1 MAGRFGG
8 KGDNSRNLTVGEW
21 NLLKRV
27 FRTARLPWEE
37 VTIADGVN
45 GNGGE
50 WTDSD
55 YEINVGPDHFKQDLS
70 ISIPATLV
78 HEMTHVWQYYN
89 HTLTKAH
96 GFVAHLRTG
105 ATDWVQKK
113 LDRVLPGHWED
124 DEADNRLYKYDLD
137 GSWADMGFEGQAQMV
152 EDWYDM
158 GMKEEGY
165 RYFFMK
171 HIVWAGDQA
180 AMKLTRTDLALRS
193 PDITGAQVN
202 TGDKAVAFNPRV
214 PLSDSYLISLL
225 QPRYSPNDVAGFGAR
240 ARKVERVFQSANVA
254 EALPLFT
261 RLVLRRPGDTVS
273 TYFHDH
279 LSTPTRTK
287 LLQILQ
293 DRAAGR

>member
-8 KGDNSRNLTVGEW
+8 KGDNSRNLRLGEW
-21 NLLKRV
+21 TLLKRV

-55 YEINVGPDHFKQDLS
+55 YQINVGPRHFNEDLAV
-70 ISIPATLV
+70 SIPGTLV

-96 GFVAHLRTG
+96 GLKAHLYSG

-124 DEADNRLYKYDLD
+124 DEAEHRLYEYDLA
-137 GSWADMGFEGQAQMV
+137 GSWEDMGFEGQAQMV
-152 EDWYDM
+152 EDWYEM
-158 GMKEEGY
+158 KEKEEGY

-171 HIVWAGDQA
+171 HIVWAGDPA
-180 AMKLTRTDLALRS
+180 AMKLTRTELAMRS
-193 PDITGAQVN
+193 FDITGPQVDI
-202 TGDKAVAFNPRV
+202 GDKAVAHNPRV
-214 PLSDSYLISLL
+214 PLTDSYLISLL
-225 QPRYSPNDVAGFGAR
+225 QPRYAADDVAGFGAR
-240 ARKVERVFQSANVA
+240 AKKVEQVFQSTNMV

-293 DRAAGR
+293 NRSAGK